1 MEKLALLGGTPVRKK
16 KYPPHVTTGE
26 EEKREVLKV
35 LEKGILSA
43 YEGANT
49 EYFLGGEQAKTLEK
63 TFEKRFK
70 VKHAIAVN
78 SAASGLAVAVGA
90 AGIGPGNEVIV
101 TPWTMTATAAA
112 ILVNNA
118 IPIFC
123 DITEDTFNLD
133 PAAIEKSITE
143 KTKAIL
149 VVHISGHPADMDEIM
164 EVAREHDL
172 IVIEDAAQV
181 IGGLYKGKYTGTI
194 GDLGVYSFN
203 SNKIIQCGEGGM
215 VVTDDDE
222 LALRS
227 RLIRNH
233 AEAVIATGMKVK
245 SLVNMLGWNYRMNE
259 IEAAIVQVQLRRL
272 DGFLKKRRAL
282 IDYLNRKLRSIDGI
296 TTPIVKKG
304 CTHTYYQYDLKIDKS
319 KIPIS
324 VNLLLKALNAEGMD
338 FLPGYKP
345 LYMQPLYQ
353 KMIVYGN
360 RGCPF
365 TCSFYGKK
373 IKYTK
378 GLCPTAESIYK
389 RVILTEAIR
398 PSLGFRDMDEIY
410 MALRKVLDN
419 IDKLKKLDTREK
431 WK

>member
-1 MEKLALLGGTPVRKK
+1 MRKK

>member
-35 LEKGILSA
+35 LKNGILSA

-49 EYFLGGEQAKTLEK
+49 EYFLGGEQVKTLEK

-70 VKHAIAVN
+70 IRHAIAVN
-78 SAASGLAVAVGA
+78 SAASGLATAVGA
-90 AGIGPGNEVIV
+90 AGLGPGDEVIV

-112 ILVNNA
+112 IFVFNA
-118 IPIFC
+118 IPVFS

-133 PAAIEKSITE
+133 PAAIEKSITS

-164 EVAREHDL
+164 EIARKHDL
-172 IVIEDAAQV
+172 IVIEDAAQT

-194 GDLGVYSFN
+194 GDIGVFSFN

-215 VVTDDDE
+215 VATNDDD
-222 LALRS
+222 LALRA

-233 AEAVIATGMKVK
+233 AEAVIATGMKVR

-259 IEAAIVQVQLRRL
+259 IEAAIVRVQLQKL
-272 DGFLKKRRAL
+272 NGFLKKRRAL
-282 IDYLNRKLRSIDGI
+282 INYLNKRLRTLDGI

-304 CTHTYYQYDLKIDKS
+304 CTHTYYQYVLKIDKS
-319 KIPIS
+319 KIPVS

-345 LYMQPLYQ
+345 LYLQPLYQ
-353 KMIVYGN
+353 KMVVYGN
-360 RGCPF
+360 QGCPF
-365 TCSFYGKK
+365 TCPYYGKK
-373 IKYTK
+373 IKYPK
-378 GLCPTAESIYK
+378 GLCPNAESLYE

-410 MALRKVLDN
+410 TAITKVFDN
-419 IDKLKKLDTREK
+419 VDRLKKLDIK
-431 WK
+431 

>member
-16 KYPPHVTTGE
+16 KYPPHVTTGD
-26 EEKREVLKV
+26 EEKIEVLKV
-35 LEKGILSA
+35 LKNGILSA

-49 EYFLGGEQAKTLEK
+49 EYFLGGEEVKTLEK

-78 SAASGLAVAVGA
+78 SAASGLATAVGT
-90 AGIGPGNEVIV
+90 AGLGPGDEVIV
-101 TPWTMTATAAA
+101 TPWTMTASAAA
-112 ILVNNA
+112 IFVFNA
-118 IPIFC
+118 IPVFS

-133 PAAIEKSITE
+133 PAAIEKSITR

-164 EVAREHDL
+164 EIARKHDL

-194 GDLGVYSFN
+194 GDIGVFSFN

-215 VVTDDDE
+215 VATNDDD
-222 LALRS
+222 LALRA

-233 AEAVIATGMKVK
+233 AEAVIATGMKVR

-259 IEAAIVQVQLRRL
+259 IEAAIVRVQLQKL
-272 DGFLKKRRAL
+272 NGFLKKRRKL
-282 IDYLNRKLRSIDGI
+282 INYLNKRLRTVDGI
-296 TTPIVKKG
+296 ITPIVKKG
-304 CTHTYYQYDLKIDKS
+304 CTHTYYQYVLKIDKS

-324 VNLLLKALNAEGMD
+324 VNLLLKALNAEGID

-345 LYMQPLYQ
+345 LYLQPLYQ

-365 TCSFYGKK
+365 TCGFYDKK
-373 IKYTK
+373 ISYKK
-378 GLCPTAESIYK
+378 GLCPTAESLYE
-389 RVILTEAIR
+389 RVILMEAIR
-398 PSLGFRDMDEIY
+398 PSLGFKDMDEIY
-410 MALRKVLDN
+410 MAFRKILDN
-419 IDKLKKLDTREK
+419 IDKLRKIDVREK
-431 WK
+431 RE

>member
-1 MEKLALLGGTPVRKK
+1 LFGGTPVRKK
-16 KYPPHVTTGE
+16 KYPPHVTTGD

-35 LEKGILSA
+35 LKNGILSA

-49 EYFLGGEQAKTLEK
+49 EYFLGGEEVKTLEK

-78 SAASGLAVAVGA
+78 SAASGLATAVGA
-90 AGIGPGNEVIV
+90 AGLGPGDEVIV
-101 TPWTMTATAAA
+101 TPWTMTASAAA
-112 ILVNNA
+112 IFVFNA
-118 IPIFC
+118 ISVFS
-123 DITEDTFNLD
+123 DITEDTFNLN
-133 PAAIEKSITE
+133 PAAIEKSITS

-164 EVAREHDL
+164 EIARKHDL
-172 IVIEDAAQV
+172 IVIEDAAQT

-194 GDLGVYSFN
+194 GDIGVFSFN

-215 VVTDDDE
+215 VATNDDD
-222 LALRS
+222 LALRA

-233 AEAVIATGMKVK
+233 AEAVIATGMKVR

-259 IEAAIVQVQLRRL
+259 IEAAIVRVQLQKL
-272 DGFLKKRRAL
+272 NGFLKKRRKL
-282 IDYLNRKLRSIDGI
+282 INYLNKRLRTVDGI
-296 TTPIVKKG
+296 ITPIVKKG
-304 CTHTYYQYDLKIDKS
+304 CTHTYYQYALKIDKS

-345 LYMQPLYQ
+345 LYLQPLYQ

-365 TCSFYGKK
+365 TCGFYGKTISYK
-373 IKYTK
+373 K
-378 GLCPTAESIYK
+378 GLCPTAESLYE
-389 RVILTEAIR
+389 RVVLTEAIR
-398 PSLGFRDMDEIY
+398 PSLGFKDMDEIY
-410 MALRKVLDN
+410 KAITKVLDN
-419 IDKLKKLDTREK
+419 MDELKKRCIT
-431 WK
+431 

>member
-1 MEKLALLGGTPVRKK
+1 MEKLALLGGEPVRKK
-16 KYPPHVTTGE
+16 PYPPHVTTGE
-26 EEKREVLKV
+26 EEKRAVLKV
-35 LEKGILSA
+35 LDSGVLSA
-43 YEGANT
+43 FEGANT
-49 EYFLGGEQAKTLEK
+49 KYFLGGEQVKKLERAV
-63 TFEKRFK
+63 ERRFK

-78 SAASGLAVAVGA
+78 SAASGLSVAVGA
-90 AGIGPGNEVIV
+90 AGIGPGDEVIV

-133 PAAIEKSITE
+133 PATIEKLIT
-143 KTKAIL
+143 KRTKAIL
-149 VVHISGHPADMDEIM
+149 PVHISGHPADMDEIM
-164 EVAREHDL
+164 RIAREHDL

-215 VVTDDDE
+215 VVTNDDE

-259 IEAAIVQVQLRRL
+259 IEAAIVQVQLQRL
-272 DGFLKKRRAL
+272 DGFLKKRRTL
-282 IDYLNRKLRSIDGI
+282 VDYLNRKLQSIDGI

-304 CTHTYYQYDLKIDKS
+304 CTHTYYQYVLKIDKS

-324 VNLLLKALNAEGMD
+324 INLLLKALNAEGMD

-345 LYMQPLYQ
+345 LYLQPLYQ

-365 TCSFYGKK
+365 TCGFYGKK
-373 IKYTK
+373 ISYKK
-378 GLCPTAESIYK
+378 GLCPNAERLYES
-389 RVILTEAIR
+389 VVLTEAIR
-398 PSLGFRDMDEIY
+398 PSLDFEDMDEIY
-410 MALRKVLDN
+410 IAFRKILDN
-419 IDKLKKLDTREK
+419 IDKLRKLDAREK
-431 WK
+431 RK

>member
-16 KYPPHVTTGE
+16 KYPLHVTTGE

-35 LEKGILSA
+35 LKNGILSA

-49 EYFLGGEQAKTLEK
+49 EYFLGGEEVKTLEK

-78 SAASGLAVAVGA
+78 SAASGLATAVGA
-90 AGIGPGNEVIV
+90 AGLGPGDEVIV

-112 ILVNNA
+112 IFVFNA
-118 IPIFC
+118 IPVFS
-123 DITEDTFNLD
+123 DITEDTFNLN
-133 PAAIEKSITE
+133 PAAIEKSITS

-164 EVAREHDL
+164 EIARKHDL
-172 IVIEDAAQV
+172 IVIEDAAQT

-194 GDLGVYSFN
+194 GDIGVFSFN

-215 VVTDDDE
+215 VATNDDD
-222 LALRS
+222 LALRA

-233 AEAVIATGMKVK
+233 AEAVIATGMKVR

-259 IEAAIVQVQLRRL
+259 IEAAIVRVQLQKL
-272 DGFLKKRRAL
+272 NGFLKKRRKL
-282 IDYLNRKLRSIDGI
+282 INYLNKRLRTVDGI
-296 TTPIVKKG
+296 ITPIVKKG
-304 CTHTYYQYDLKIDKS
+304 CTHTYYQYALKIDKS

-324 VNLLLKALNAEGMD
+324 INLLLKALNAEGMD

-353 KMIVYGN
+353 KRIAYGN

-365 TCSFYGKK
+365 TCGFYGKK
-373 IKYTK
+373 ISYKK
-378 GLCPTAESIYK
+378 GLCPTAESLYE
-389 RVILTEAIR
+389 RVVLTEAIR
-398 PSLGFRDMDEIY
+398 PSLGFKDMDEIY
-410 MALRKVLDN
+410 MAFTKILDN
-419 IDKLKKLDTREK
+419 IDKLRKIDVREK
-431 WK
+431 RE

>member
-16 KYPPHVTTGE
+16 KYPPHVTTGD

-35 LEKGILSA
+35 LKNGILSA

-49 EYFLGGEQAKTLEK
+49 EYFLGGEEVKTLEK
-63 TFEKRFK
+63 TFVKRFK

-78 SAASGLAVAVGA
+78 SAASGLATAVGA
-90 AGIGPGNEVIV
+90 AGLGPGDEVIV
-101 TPWTMTATAAA
+101 TPWTMTASAAA
-112 ILVNNA
+112 IFVFNA
-118 IPIFC
+118 IPVFS

-133 PAAIEKSITE
+133 PAAIEKSITS

-164 EVAREHDL
+164 EIARKHDL
-172 IVIEDAAQV
+172 IVIEDAAQT

-194 GDLGVYSFN
+194 GDIGVFSFN

-215 VVTDDDE
+215 VATNDDD
-222 LALRS
+222 LALRA

-233 AEAVIATGMKVK
+233 AEAVIATGMKVR

-259 IEAAIVQVQLRRL
+259 IEAAIVRVQLQKL
-272 DGFLKKRRAL
+272 NGFLKKRRKL
-282 IDYLNRKLRSIDGI
+282 IDYLNKRLRTVDGI
-296 TTPIVKKG
+296 ITPIVKKG
-304 CTHTYYQYDLKIDKS
+304 CTHTYYQYALKIDKS

-365 TCSFYGKK
+365 TCEFYGKK
-373 IKYTK
+373 ISYKK
-378 GLCPTAESIYK
+378 GLCPTAESLYE
-389 RVILTEAIR
+389 RVVLTEAIR
-398 PSLGFRDMDEIY
+398 PSLGFKDMDEIY
-410 MALRKVLDN
+410 MAFKKILDN
-419 IDKLKKLDTREK
+419 IDKLRKIDVREK
-431 WK
+431 RE